1 MWPIFQTPFDCAYRI
16 ALRVAYPALVVWW
29 RMRSTSCVG
38 CAVAVWHD
46 GRLLFVRHSYKPG
59 YSLPGG
65 GIGRHE
71 TAAMAA
77 SRELREEVGIDAAPD
92 ILSPVGD
99 AMPRDG
105 SNDSAANM
113 FEYRPAG
120 KPDVRI
126 DNREIVE
133 ARFVTPEEANELGVG
148 RQMRTYMLQTLE
160 RAGVG

>member
-1 MWPIFQTPFDCAYRI
+1 MGSIFQIPFNWAYRM
-16 ALRVAYPALVVWW
+16 ALRVAYPVLVVWW
-29 RMRSTSCVG
+29 RIRGTSCIG

-46 GRLLFVRHSYKPG
+46 GTLLFVRHSYKPG

-71 TAAMAA
+71 TAVMAA

-99 AMPRDG
+99 AMPRD
-105 SNDSAANM
+105 SYDRSVLNV
-113 FEYRPAG
+113 FEYRPPG
-120 KPDVRI
+120 LPDIRI

-148 RQMRTYMLQTLE
+148 RRMRTYMLQTLE
-160 RAGVG
+160 R